1 MSDQTGGEQT
11 NIRPEVLEKFVL
23 EGMAN
28 NKLPFK
34 LVTGTQTT
42 SGLNFDIKPGA
53 IVAHPGSTV
62 VFVCG

>member
-1 MSDQTGGEQT
+1 MGDDYEGRDVGLSEEFLARIITESGGKA
-11 NIRPEVLEKFVL
+11 PY
-23 EGMAN
+23 
-28 NKLPFK
+28 K
-34 LVTGTQTT
+34 LVAGRQTT